1 MRQSREDLNG
11 STVFCYPFYEF
22 NNYSISVLKEAG
34 FTMAFM
40 GQVPTYYGY
49 KLAEVGCD
57 KFRIPR
63 FVIVNYTTIED
74 IDNYFNE
81 IKN

>member
-1 MRQSREDLNG
+1 
-11 STVFCYPFYEF
+11 
-22 NNYSISVLKEAG
+22 
-34 FTMAFM
+34 MAFM